1 MDLYVGVD
9 ISKGYADFCVT
20 DSDGNVREEHQ
31 LDDTRPGH
39 DRVRKLVQEWNRTV
53 SGDEDLL
60 VGMEA
65 TGGMERNWLHLFE
78 QISDKTELEV
88 YCINPLILR
97 RFAEQRLHAGKTD
110 RISARLMADY
120 LRSGGVETNSEGAGR
135 SPRPGL
141 RTLSRK
147 TKELIGRATELKNE
161 LHALLQRVH
170 PELAQHVRGHMSQW
184 VLKLIKRHP
193 TPDEVVE
200 AGVEAVAEIPY
211 VTEERAREVVENAR
225 SSVAGQ
231 TDSDTGLAL
240 SMVAEDLL
248 RLTGRIDRL
257 KDRLWDRVKDRRA
270 PRILRSIDGIGKWGA
285 AVLYIEIGDI
295 TQFDS
300 VEKLVAYAGLDP
312 QVEQSGDQVSEK
324 GISKKGNRYI
334 RAVLYGC
341 VTAAIRGGSNPP
353 VRRLFDRLKAKGKH
367 QKVAEV
373 ACMRKLLAIVYGCW
387 SNGERFDPQYEERLK
402 ARQEKKEQDDPSDR
416 ANGEGRDLSAPI
428 SKREATRR
436 KKAPM
441 PQKSGSSS
449 DRGQGP
455 STDHSTQL
463 RASDQA

>member
-1 MDLYVGVD
+1 MNLYVGVD

-20 DSDGNVREEHQ
+20 DGEGIVREEHR
-31 LDDTRPGH
+31 LDDTRSGH
-39 DRVRKLVQEWNRTV
+39 DQAQELAREWNGTV
-53 SGDEDLL
+53 SDDEELL

-65 TGGMERNWLHLFE
+65 TGGLERNWLHLFE
-78 QISDKTELEV
+78 QIADETELEV

-110 RISARLMADY
+110 RISAQLMAEH
-120 LRSGGVETNSEGAGR
+120 LRFGGVKTDSEGDGK
-135 SPRPGL
+135 SPHPGL

-184 VLKLIKRHP
+184 VLKLIEQYP
-193 TPDEVVE
+193 TPEEVVE
-200 AGVEAVAEIPY
+200 AGTEAVAEIPY
-211 VTEERAREVVENAR
+211 VTEERAREVVEDAR

-231 TDSDTGLAL
+231 TDPDTGLAL

-248 RLTGRIDRL
+248 RLTRRIDRL
-257 KDRLWDRVKDRRA
+257 KDRLWNRVKDRTAPRITA

-295 TQFDS
+295 TRFDS

-312 QVEQSGDQVSEK
+312 QVEQSGDRVCEK

-334 RAVLYGC
+334 RAVLYAC
-341 VTAAIRGGSNPP
+341 VTAAIRSRNNPP

-402 ARQEKKEQDDPSDR
+402 ARQERKAQDGQTDS
-416 ANGEGRDLSAPI
+416 GQETSEGKDLSAPV
-428 SKREATRR
+428 SQREATRR

-441 PQKSGSSS
+441 PQKSSSSS
-449 DRGQGP
+449 DRGQEAF
-455 STDHSTQL
+455 Q
-463 RASDQA
+463 